1 MTSRYAICQF
11 QVHTQHTLSSYCF
24 FMNKKALEYNC
35 IEDYTYCKSHKKSWI
50 YLFGHYM
57 PCIYNRYREQ
67 SEEPELGKQ
76 VWPQMTIFLA
86 NKEYANNLGKYC
98 LNYLIKYWF
107 NIILFFINIII
118 IARTNTL
125 NDRDRD
131 EHLSHWNFTE
141 PHKILI
147 K

>member
-1 MTSRYAICQF
+1 MLYGDSKCIHNIPCLLTAFSW
-11 QVHTQHTLSSYCF
+11 
-24 FMNKKALEYNC
+24 MNKKALEYNC
-35 IEDYTYCKSHKKSWI
+35 IEDYTYCKKSQKVMNLSFWPLHAL
-50 YLFGHYM
+50 Y
-57 PCIYNRYREQ
+57 IYNRYREQ

-76 VWPQMTIFLA
+76 VWPQMTFFLA

-98 LNYLIKYWF
+98 FDYLIKYWF
-107 NIILFFINIII
+107 NIILFFINIITI